1 MLKEPVAR
9 IATRPIEFK
18 ANRLQDAVRLPPIHQ
33 ADGEG
38 HHAVHA
44 RAAARQQKPGAL
56 LAAGMSG
63 LPLLSN
69 TKTAKAISPKKLPLR
84 AW

>member
-1 MLKEPVAR
+1 VDQFRERQDGDIPSRLVTAGLDLAHDGHAGSLAAR
-9 IATRPIEFK
+9 IEFK

-44 RAAARQQKPGAL
+44 RAAARQQ
-56 LAAGMSG
+56 
-63 LPLLSN
+63 
-69 TKTAKAISPKKLPLR
+69 
-84 AW
+84 